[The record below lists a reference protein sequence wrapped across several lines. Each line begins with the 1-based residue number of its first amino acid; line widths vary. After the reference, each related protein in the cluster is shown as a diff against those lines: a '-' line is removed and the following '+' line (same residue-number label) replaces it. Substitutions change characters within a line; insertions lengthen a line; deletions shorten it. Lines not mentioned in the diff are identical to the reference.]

1 MDLKFQKNRTNI
13 TSPQFEDYGSFTNP
27 LEDYTKQP
35 TMNSSTTKVPEI
47 IYTLSAEEEFI
58 CTFLVG
64 KIFKVLITVIGLI
77 GNILT
82 IIILS
87 KRRNIKSSTAVY
99 LNALAISDI
108 LILIFGPFCDWLEDM
123 LEVII
128 SNYGQFACKLQTF
141 LQYSSSSTSSWLL
154 VAVTIERAISV
165 TMPHRVRSSCTTRV
179 AIIVVIVTWIVVYFA
194 NLHFLFGMGHTHN
207 KLCKAVAS
215 LQYIHFSKFVLP
227 WVDFC
232 VCFACPGILLLLGNI
247 VIIFQLAQ
255 YHSRQKHLA
264 NGPSSA
270 SCSVSIILIVV
281 NFVFL
286 ITTGPIYIY
295 SIMLPYLVST
305 LEPADVVSLQSFW
318 GPMLNSLWETNAAL
332 NMVLYVLTG
341 SRFRVELGRLL
352 CCKKSFNP
360 LTQGIF
366 DSRQVINRIY
376 KRSPVLRCTSNTSAP
391 SELNVELLP
400 YTNRIF

>member
-1 MDLKFQKNRTNI
+1 MNYSAL
-13 TSPQFEDYGSFTNP
+13 
-27 LEDYTKQP
+27 P
-35 TMNSSTTKVPEI
+35 TTEK
-47 IYTLSAEEEFI
+47 IYTLSAHEEFI
-58 CTFLVG
+58 SSFLVG
-64 KIFKVLITVIGLI
+64 KIFKVIITVLGLA

-108 LILIFGPFCDWLEDM
+108 VILIFGPFCDWLEDM
-123 LEVII
+123 LEVVL

-165 TMPHRVRSSCTTRV
+165 TLPHRVRSSCTTRV
-179 AIIVVIVTWIVVYFA
+179 ALIVVIVTWVVLYMA
-194 NLHFLFGMGHTHN
+194 NLHFLLGFGHTHN

-215 LQYIHFSKFVLP
+215 NDYIQFSKYVFP

-232 VCFACPGILLLLGNI
+232 LCFACPGILLLIGNI
-247 VIIFQLAQ
+247 VIIFQLTQ
-255 YHSRQKHLA
+255 YQSRQKHLA
-264 NGPSSA
+264 NGPTSTN
-270 SCSVSIILIVV
+270 CSVSIILIVV

-286 ITTGPIYIY
+286 VTTGPIYIY
-295 SIMLPYLVST
+295 TILLPYLIRQYT
-305 LEPADVVSLQSFW
+305 PDQVVSLQNFW

-341 SRFRVELGRLL
+341 SRFREELYQLL
-352 CCKKSFNP
+352 CCRKTFNP
-360 LTQGIF
+360 NTHGIF
-366 DSRQVINRIY
+366 ESKQVVNRIY
-376 KRSPVLRCTSNTSAP
+376 KRSPVLRESSLKSVP
-391 SELNVELLP
+391 SELNVELLQL
-400 YTNRIF
+400 TNGRICK

>member
-1 MDLKFQKNRTNI
+1 MN
-13 TSPQFEDYGSFTNP
+13 TSVPP
-27 LEDYTKQP
+27 VLE
-35 TMNSSTTKVPEI
+35 STVTA
-47 IYTLSAEEEFI
+47 TLSKEEEFI
-58 CTFLVG
+58 STFLVG
-64 KIFKVLITVIGLI
+64 KIFKVFITVFGLF

-165 TMPHRVRSSCTTRV
+165 TLPHRVRSSCTTRV
-179 AIIVVIVTWIVVYFA
+179 ALIVVIVTWIVVYMA

-215 LQYIHFSKFVLP
+215 QEYIHFSKYVFP
-227 WVDFC
+227 WVDFSL
-232 VCFACPGILLLLGNI
+232 CFAGPALLLIIGNI

-264 NGPSSA
+264 NGPSST

-286 ITTGPIYIY
+286 VTTGPIYIY
-295 SIMLPYLVST
+295 SIILPYMVKQLPPD
-305 LEPADVVSLQSFW
+305 EVVSLQSFW

-341 SRFRVELGRLL
+341 SRFREELTHIL
-352 CCKKSFNP
+352 CCKKTFNP
-360 LTQGIF
+360 LTYGIF
-366 DSRQVINRIY
+366 DSKQVINRVY
-376 KRSPVLRCTSNTSAP
+376 KRSPVLRCNSNASGP
-391 SELNVELLP
+391 SELNVELLQFN
-400 YTNRIF
+400 NRLYA